1 MRKEVPKPDID
12 NRTSESQRYD
22 KLFRQNMRHI
32 MPGIIEK
39 VLGLSIVSSSE
50 LKDKL
55 QTTKQLEVD
64 ALRKVTDGDD
74 HTYILHI
81 EIQKANDGLMPYRM
95 LEYRSMLYLNYRL
108 PVKQYVLY
116 LGREKLTMPCSISE
130 PDLQFSYPLISFADL
145 SYRLFIDAER
155 PEERQLAILGN
166 LESEEPAGILEKLVL
181 HIDRQDISNAEKN
194 KYLQQLRILV
204 QLRNFTKPLE
214 DIMLKVASFF
224 KEENDPF
231 FRRGE
236 AMGVA
241 KGEQKKNYEFV
252 SNLIVDFDFTD
263 EQAAKASQ
271 TSIDFVQKV
280 REELTKEKK

>member
-1 MRKEVPKPDID
+1 MGKEPTKPDID
-12 NRTSESQRYD
+12 NGNFESQRYD

-39 VLGLSIVSSSE
+39 VLGLHIVSSSE

-64 ALRKVTDGDD
+64 TLRRVIDADG

-81 EIQKANDGLMPYRM
+81 EIQKANDYKMPYRM
-95 LEYRSMLYLNYRL
+95 VEYRAMLHLNYGL
-108 PVKQYVLY
+108 PIKQYVLY
-116 LGREKLTMPCSISE
+116 LGRESLTMPNNIDE
-130 PDLQFSYPLISFADL
+130 ADLQFSYPLISFADL

-166 LESEEPAGILEKLVL
+166 LESEEPVGILEKLVR
-181 HIDRQDISNAEKN
+181 HIDQQNISNTEKN
-194 KYLQQLRILV
+194 KYLAQLRILV

-214 DIMLKVASFF
+214 EIMLKVASFF

-236 AMGVA
+236 
-241 KGEQKKNYEFV
+241 EKKNYEV
-252 SNLIVDFDFTD
+252 VRNLILETRFSD
-263 EQAAKASQ
+263 AKIAQ
-271 TSIDFVQKV
+271 LAVVPVDFVQKV
-280 REELTKEKK
+280 RAELAKKNK